1 MSMRSKEALRIN
13 NQYARLAMPM
23 EAFSAG
29 SVPPRPAAARPRSGP
44 WLDPADLQ
52 LLAEIGLSAAARG
65 FGAQAEPIFEALAA
79 LHPDNA
85 AAAIGRALSALARRD
100 CDAAI
105 EILKRDAVRA
115 RICGAEARALL
126 AIALNMAGRKAEAR
140 AVCRGLADGRDGP
153 AKRVALGL
161 LKAEMVDA

>member
-29 SVPPRPAAARPRSGP
+29 SAAPRRTAPRP
-44 WLDPADLQ
+44 WLVPADLQ

-65 FGAQAEPIFEALAA
+65 YAERVEPIFEALAA

-85 AAAIGRALSALARRD
+85 AAAIGRALAALARRD
-100 CDAAI
+100 CDSAI
-105 EILKRDAVRA
+105 EILKRDAIRA

-126 AIALNMAGRKAEAR
+126 AIA
-140 AVCRGLADGRDGP
+140 
-153 AKRVALGL
+153 
-161 LKAEMVDA
+161 

>member
-13 NQYARLAMPM
+13 NRYARQAMPM
-23 EAFSAG
+23 DAFSAG
-29 SVPPRPAAARPRSGP
+29 YLAPGQAKPRP

-65 FGAQAEPIFEALAA
+65 YAAQVEPIFAALAI

-85 AAAIGRALSALARRD
+85 AAAIGRALAALARRD
-100 CDAAI
+100 CETAI
-105 EILKRDAVRA
+105 EILKRDGVRA

-126 AIALNMAGRKAEAR
+126 AIAFNMAGRKAEAR
-140 AVCRGLADGRDGP
+140 AVCRGLAEGRDGP
-153 AKRVALGL
+153 AKQVALGL
-161 LKAEMVDA
+161 LQAEMADA

>member
-13 NQYARLAMPM
+13 NRYARLAMPM

-29 SVPPRPAAARPRSGP
+29 PEPSHPTVPSPSSRP
-44 WLDPADLQ
+44 WLVPADLQ
-52 LLAEIGLSAAARG
+52 ILAEIGLSAAARG
-65 FGAQAEPIFEALAA
+65 LGAQAEPIFEALAA

-126 AIALNMAGRKAEAR
+126 AIALNMAGRSAEAR
-140 AVCRGLADGRDGP
+140 AVCRSLADGRDGP
-153 AKRVALGL
+153 AKKVALGL
-161 LKAEMVDA
+161 LKAEMADA

>member
-13 NQYARLAMPM
+13 NRYARLAMPM

-29 SVPPRPAAARPRSGP
+29 AVAPRPVAASPRSGR

-52 LLAEIGLSAAARG
+52 LLAEIGLLAAARG
-65 FGAQAEPIFEALAA
+65 LGGQAEPIFEALAA

-100 CDAAI
+100 CDSAI
-105 EILKRDAVRA
+105 EILKKDAVRA
-115 RICGAEARALL
+115 RVCGAEARALL
-126 AIALNMAGRKAEAR
+126 AIALDMAGRKAEAR

-153 AKRVALGL
+153 AKQVALGL
-161 LKAEMVDA
+161 LRAEMADA